1 MTSTGASTEL
11 TTPQSSSD
19 DVWTMRT
26 LIARHKRLAIGTLAL
41 SALMLALLVAAIAGS
56 TAGAVTDSTS
66 CAGWGT
72 ANQNQQQAYAARYVR
87 EHGSLRS
94 GARDAASV
102 EASINRGCMQAF
114 GSDVADTVN
123 VYQAINNQ
131 Y

>member
-1 MTSTGASTEL
+1 MTSTDVSTEL
-11 TTPQSSSD
+11 TTPQSYSD
-19 DVWTMRT
+19 DSWTMRS
-26 LIARHKRLAIGTLAL
+26 LIARHKRASIGALAL
-41 SALMLALLVAAIAGS
+41 FVVMLALLVAAIAGS

-66 CAGWGT
+66 CAGWGS
-72 ANQNQQQAYAARYVR
+72 ANQDQQQAYAGLYVR
-87 EHGSLRS
+87 EHGSLAS

-123 VYQAINNQ
+123 VYQAINRQ